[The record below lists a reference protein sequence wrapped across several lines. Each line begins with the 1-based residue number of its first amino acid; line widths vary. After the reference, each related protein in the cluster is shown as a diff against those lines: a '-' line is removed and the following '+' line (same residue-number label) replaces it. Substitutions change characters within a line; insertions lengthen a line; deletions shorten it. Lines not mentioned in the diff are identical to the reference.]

1 MDNNRPVF
9 DMDYAREITGG
20 DMEFLKELI
29 EIFKT
34 DCPEKLAGISRAIK
48 EKNFKA
54 LDKTAHSLKGSSGN
68 LGLTLVYE
76 LSWEIEKM
84 GKTKNMEGAN
94 KTFKQLEEELKR
106 FKNFVLKPGWE
117 EKIKAPSRE

>member
-9 DMDYAREITGG
+9 DMDHAREITDG

-48 EKNFKA
+48 EKDFKA
-54 LDKTAHSLKGSSGN
+54 LDETAHSLKGSSGN
-68 LGLTLVYE
+68 LGLTRVYE
-76 LSWEIEKM
+76 LSWELEKM
-84 GKTKNMEGAN
+84 GKAKNMEGAN
-94 KTFKQLEEELKR
+94 KTFKQLEEELER
-106 FKNFVLKPGWE
+106 FKNFVSKPGWE
-117 EKIKAPSRE
+117 EK